1 MKVQNKG
8 VQLATRVTEEQARQV
23 TELADSWGMTV
34 SSVIRMAL
42 LSLLKTGEPN
52 SIDRLIQK

>member
-23 TELADSWGMTV
+23 AELADSWGMTV

-42 LSLLKTGEPN
+42 LSLLKTGEPS